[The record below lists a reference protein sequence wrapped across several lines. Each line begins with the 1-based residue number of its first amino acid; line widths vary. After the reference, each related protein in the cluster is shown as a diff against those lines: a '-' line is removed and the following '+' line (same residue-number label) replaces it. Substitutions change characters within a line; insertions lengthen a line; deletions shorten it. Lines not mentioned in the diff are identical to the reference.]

1 MTTRRA
7 GLVGV
12 PARVGD
18 RRGGADARARKP
30 RAPLLRRVHARHYA
44 ITQARAHART
54 ARMQACIFAAGRQA
68 GRQAGRLPRTHTH
81 AHTHA
86 HRYVDDLGSVARLYI
101 LSPQVPTFY
110 PPHPISQKSTA
121 SFRFL
126 LVSVSFHGPAR
137 HYILSYPHR
146 SFEPLQIELLL
157 LCPVSAA
164 FFDHC
169 RYLTTSVL

>member
-7 GLVGV
+7 GLAGV

-18 RRGGADARARKP
+18 RRGGAGAHCIACACLHACMHAITRAR
-30 RAPLLRRVHARHYA
+30 RRGTHASMHIHR
-44 ITQARAHART
+44 
-54 ARMQACIFAAGRQA
+54 RQA
-68 GRQAGRLPRTHTH
+68 GRQAGRLARTHTH
-81 AHTHA
+81 ARTRA